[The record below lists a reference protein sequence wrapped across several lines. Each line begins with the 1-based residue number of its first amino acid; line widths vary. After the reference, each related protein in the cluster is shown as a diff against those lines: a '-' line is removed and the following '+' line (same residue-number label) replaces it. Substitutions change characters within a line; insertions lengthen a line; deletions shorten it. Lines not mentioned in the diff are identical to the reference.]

1 MKIALLTIS
10 DENFRE
16 IADRTFPSMRRY
28 ADAFGLEF
36 LPRPIALS
44 DRPTS
49 WGKILQ
55 VREVLRSGFDY
66 CFYVDADTM
75 FVRFDA
81 DIRDS
86 ISAGK
91 DLHLCWHCADNSESY
106 AAIPGHF
113 NAGVAV
119 WRNSAWSF
127 GFLDE
132 IWRQTEFIHHP
143 WWEQAATLHLL
154 GYRALLGGIDAPDQ
168 RYASHVARLPI
179 DWNALVGYS
188 AAPDPILRHFA
199 GRPSAR
205 RMVEL
210 DRELALQPVREML
223 PADARRVLSGQLNL
237 MSHQSQHAE
246 SAIAQAAEDLEHAR
260 EQTALAQGEARVAL
274 EQMSR
279 AQAQAEEAVRQQSAA
294 QGAAREAER
303 QMTLAQAS
311 AKDAERQRDSAQA
324 RASEAERQMEQIRLD
339 REALLRSP
347 AKLARSL
354 LRAARNTLRNRD

>member
-10 DENFRE
+10 DDNFRE
-16 IADRTFPSMRRY
+16 IANRTFPSMRRY
-28 ADAFGLEF
+28 ADAFSLEF
-36 LPRPIALS
+36 LNRPIAPS

-49 WGKILQ
+49 WGKIVQ

-86 ISAGK
+86 IAEGK

-113 NAGVAV
+113 NCGVAV

-127 GFLDE
+127 DFLDE

-168 RYASHVARLPI
+168 RYALHVARLPI

-188 AAPDPILRHFA
+188 AAPDPIIRHFA

-205 RMVEL
+205 RMIEL

-237 MSHQSQHAE
+237 MSHQSQQAE
-246 SAIAQAAEDLEHAR
+246 SATAQAAEDLKQAR
-260 EQTALAQGEARVAL
+260 EQTALAQ
-274 EQMSR
+274 
-279 AQAQAEEAVRQQSAA
+279 AE
-294 QGAAREAER
+294 AREAER
-303 QMTLAQAS
+303 RMTLAQAS
-311 AKDAERQRDSAQA
+311 AEDAERQRDAAQA
-324 RASEAERQMEQIRLD
+324 RACEAERRMQAAQQQAEQMRLD

-354 LRAARNTLRNRD
+354 LRAAHNRLRNRD